1 MKLKELRERKKMT
14 QEELAKLLKIEQ
26 NTYSNYEKEKT
37 QPKLETLIK
46 IADFYNVSLDY
57 LLERKNIGGLSTQ
70 EYELIT
76 MFRQLIDS
84 EQKRVIGYLKME
96 LELSE
101 NLKTSNE

>member
-1 MKLKELRERKKMT
+1 MKLKELRERKKIT

>member
-1 MKLKELRERKKMT
+1 MKLKELRERKKIT

-57 LLERKNIGGLSTQ
+57 LLERKYIGGLSTQ

>member
-1 MKLKELRERKKMT
+1 MKLKELREEKKIT
-14 QEELAKLLKIEQ
+14 QEELAKILKIEQ

-57 LLERKNIGGLSTQ
+57 LLERKSTGGLSTQ

-84 EQKRVIGYLKME
+84 EQRRVMGYLKME

>member
-1 MKLKELRERKKMT
+1 MKLKELREKRGLT
-14 QEELAKLLKIEQ
+14 QEELAKLIKIEQ

-46 IADFYNVSLDY
+46 IADLYNISLDY
-57 LLERKNIGGLSTQ
+57 LLERKCIDGLSTQ

-76 MFRQLIDS
+76 MFRQLINS
-84 EQKRVIGYLKME
+84 EQKRVISHLKME

-101 NLKTSNE
+101 NLKTNNE